1 MKISHNTI
9 VTLDYTVT
17 TPDGTMV
24 DEGQEP
30 LIYVHGGYDNIF
42 ETVEKGLEGKGVGD
56 TFKIPLTAAQAFGEY
71 DDELLVL
78 ESLDNLPDNLSV
90 GTQIEGSMDGDEDD
104 IVLYT
109 VTEIRDDNHAVL
121 DGNHPL
127 AGLNLVFE
135 GTVTEIHPATDE
147 EIKALLHHGHGNDC
161 GCGDH

>member
-17 TPDGTMV
+17 T
-24 DEGQEP
+24 
-30 LIYVHGGYDNIF
+30 
-42 ETVEKGLEGKGVGD
+42 
-56 TFKIPLTAAQAFGEY
+56 KIPLTAAQAFGEY
-71 DDELLVL
+71 NDELLVL

-109 VTEIRDDNHAVL
+109 VTEIRD
-121 DGNHPL
+121 GNHPL
-127 AGLNLVFE
+127 ARLNLVFE
-135 GTVTEIHPATDE
+135 GTVTEVHPATDE
-147 EIKALLHHGHGNDC
+147 EIKALLHHGHGDDC